1 MVVFFFFLWPNLNII
16 FVSILPTVSLSS
28 GLFCESLLEFF
39 FLFRFDSS
47 SFFFFLF
54 SFFAVHHYVALYSYF
69 IFYIS
74 FAHSFYKSI
83 VVAVVGRSGRSF
95 LFSLICLPSFFGVSF
110 VCCVGVVQWLSLR
123 CILMTVFCV
132 SFSLFFLSIQIFERD
147 RTARDLWDSASAW
160 AAAAVAIATAIATR
174 AAMVQSMVADQLTT
188 TITTCSSSRTTIIA
202 SRTLLL
208 LLLVVVIIIII
219 IITILHHR
227 HIIII
232 LLRHLLR
239 RLKAR
244 DRRTCPFPWRYLS
257 IATTIR
263 TSRTDRSCTVTTTK
277 TRRTCL
283 KKVKTIK
290 NILIRQVVFDNK
302 KIIMI
307 NWHGKQSQRDWAP
320 A

>member
-1 MVVFFFFLWPNLNII
+1 MIVFTVYINDD
-16 FVSILPTVSLSS
+16 IL
-28 GLFCESLLEFF
+28 
-39 FLFRFDSS
+39 
-47 SFFFFLF
+47 
-54 SFFAVHHYVALYSYF
+54 
-69 IFYIS
+69 
-74 FAHSFYKSI
+74 
-83 VVAVVGRSGRSF
+83 
-95 LFSLICLPSFFGVSF
+95 
-110 VCCVGVVQWLSLR
+110 CV
-123 CILMTVFCV
+123 F
-132 SFSLFFLSIQIFERD
+132 FSLFFLAIQIFERD
-147 RTARDLWDSASAW
+147 GTARDLWDLASAW
-160 AAAAVAIATAIATR
+160 AAAAVAIATAIAPR

-208 LLLVVVIIIII
+208 LLLVLVVVVIIII

-232 LLRHLLR
+232 HRHLLR

-244 DRRTCPFPWRYLS
+244 DRRTCPFPWRYLF

-290 NILIRQVVFDNK
+290 NILIQQVVFDNK

-320 A
+320 ASPARTVWRWNWPWDPIVRSWSREASCTHKRRESDTFNVKPLAHVWPGKTNLIPVIDFKWIWRKIYFKQKYYFFFTGGWVFVLRRRNWKSATSSKASVGFHYHFYDNGRDEGSVV